1 MLVIAGHIRIDPAKR
16 AAAIAAARDVMAG
29 TRREPGCA
37 AYTISADVESDAVF
51 HIFEEWESAEA
62 LTAHFGTPHMAR
74 FQQAAAGLGVAEM
87 KIQRY
92 EVSSVGPV
100 RP

>member
-1 MLVIAGHIRIDPAKR
+1 MR
-16 AAAIAAARDVMAG
+16 AFRL
-29 TRREPGCA
+29 
-37 AYTISADVESDAVF
+37 
-51 HIFEEWESAEA
+51 EEWESSQA
-62 LTAHFGTPHMAR
+62 LGVHFESPQMAR

-92 EVSSVGPV
+92 EVASVGPV